1 MSTATYEGIYAVP
14 DAARYLHAARE
25 ADEAY
30 RASSTKLIR
39 WIRHGLALPSHAEIP
54 GRQLLIT
61 FQDVVSMRV
70 IAALRAAGVS
80 FPKIYQAESWLRE
93 HTRVPR
99 PFATEVLWTE
109 RSDVFI
115 ELQTRLIA
123 ASRHGQLALD
133 ILQNYIIPVHGLAFD
148 DEQMAASW
156 EPFKG
161 ILLDPHIQAG
171 APCVKG
177 TRIPTRTLWGMV
189 EAGDSTKRLAKA
201 YKIGEGEVDT
211 AIDWERRLAA

>member
-39 WIRHGLALPSHAEIP
+39 WIRHGLALLSLAEIP

-80 FPKIYQAESWLRE
+80 FPKIYQA
-93 HTRVPR
+93 
-99 PFATEVLWTE
+99 
-109 RSDVFI
+109 
-115 ELQTRLIA
+115 
-123 ASRHGQLALD
+123 
-133 ILQNYIIPVHGLAFD
+133 
-148 DEQMAASW
+148 
-156 EPFKG
+156 
-161 ILLDPHIQAG
+161 
-171 APCVKG
+171 
-177 TRIPTRTLWGMV
+177 
-189 EAGDSTKRLAKA
+189 
-201 YKIGEGEVDT
+201 
-211 AIDWERRLAA
+211 